1 MAQVVG
7 DIIQLVLSGR
17 YALQDWENVFFYRI
31 EDTPTEG
38 VLSGIIEDFQTDV
51 LPSMAAVQNPSTS
64 YLQLAATNI
73 FSHDEAVVS
82 PLDITAGTNS
92 SDEIMASFISAS
104 IKLVRSNAR
113 VRHGRKSLVGMSEG
127 DAFGQV
133 WTSGYQALLQ
143 DCADTFAALLT
154 PGGVDNLAPVIVG
167 RVFVPADPPD
177 IPRAYYRL
185 PETQVEMG
193 TNWAYV
199 SSAIASTLV
208 TSQNSRKQ
216 GHGS

>member
-1 MAQVVG
+1 VASEVG
-7 DIIQLVLSGR
+7 DVIQLTLSGS
-17 YALQDWENVFFYRI
+17 YSLQQWENVFFYRV

-38 VLSGIIEDFQTDV
+38 ILAGLIEDFQTDV
-51 LPSMAAVQNPSTS
+51 LPVMAAAQNPSVS
-64 YLQLAATNI
+64 YLQLAAKNI
-73 FSHDEAVVS
+73 FSLDEEVVA

-143 DCADTFAALLT
+143 DVADAFAVTLT

-167 RVFVPADPPD
+167 RIFVPADPPD
-177 IPRAYYRL
+177 VPKAFYRL
-185 PETQVEMG
+185 PATQGQMEDR
-193 TNWAYV
+193 WAYV
-199 SSAIASTLV
+199 VSAIGSTLV

-216 GHGS
+216 GHGN